1 MDEMAVELSDAGL
14 WLGERVLP
22 ADDVGREELLCAAI
36 GMFNLRKSRCA
47 GLRSRLPSARMFGRV
62 VPENVNGK
70 AGSCG
75 CLGGQPYVTHDTARQ
90 EGNQVTNLR
99 RAPGWKYEFQRTLSP
114 PNGSASLHPHL
125 SRKHD
130 EPRTL
135 FRRRGSVA
143 RYITGVLPG
152 VHQSNSKCSFASNI
166 ESNQIAME
174 LLENGTGRRHQRL
187 GVSPGSIFN
196 QCGPLTR

>member
-1 MDEMAVELSDAGL
+1 MAVELSDAGL

-22 ADDVGREELLCAAI
+22 ADDVGREEFKLLCAAI

-62 VPENVNGK
+62 VPESVK

-99 RAPGWKYEFQRTLSP
+99 RAPSWSTSFSV
-114 PNGSASLHPHL
+114 HFPHQT
-125 SRKHD
+125 D
-130 EPRTL
+130 
-135 FRRRGSVA
+135 RRPCIHTCRVNM
-143 RYITGVLPG
+143 T
-152 VHQSNSKCSFASNI
+152 
-166 ESNQIAME
+166 NQE
-174 LLENGTGRRHQRL
+174 LCFDAAGA
-187 GVSPGSIFN
+187 SPG
-196 QCGPLTR
+196 T